1 MARNGIMATPTTMEA
16 DATAWDVMEPL
27 TTIGEIEKFR
37 PAPTE
42 TIRQEIPSDLIQT
55 LGIILPIQ
63 EIRCVVPKRVHEIIT
78 IRDSVIRTQTWIW
91 TAPETTAF
99 LAQIITKV
107 QALLPHDSSAR
118 ERTRQ
123 KATLPLHEAIRQ
135 VEPEI
140 ILPLHPILEITAADR
155 ITQLA
160 EAADDL
166 LAEADANHI

>member
-1 MARNGIMATPTTMEA
+1 ME
-16 DATAWDVMEPL
+16 
-27 TTIGEIEKFR
+27 
-37 PAPTE
+37 
-42 TIRQEIPSDLIQT
+42 
-55 LGIILPIQ
+55 
-63 EIRCVVPKRVHEIIT
+63 HEII
-78 IRDSVIRTQTWIW
+78 RFRAQ
-91 TAPETTAF
+91 
-99 LAQIITKV
+99 LATKV
-107 QALLPHDSSAR
+107 QALLPRDSSAR
-118 ERTRQ
+118 ERARQ